1 MYCEELKENTAYE
14 LVQLIQ
20 DAVLES
26 KDKFVPVVVEDEECR
41 IEHIGCVWYD
51 DARKMIR
58 ISVDNVYFQDVESE

>member
-1 MYCEELKENTAYE
+1 MYCKELKENTAYE
-14 LVQLIQ
+14 LVQLLQ

-41 IEHIGCVWYD
+41 IAHIGCVWCD